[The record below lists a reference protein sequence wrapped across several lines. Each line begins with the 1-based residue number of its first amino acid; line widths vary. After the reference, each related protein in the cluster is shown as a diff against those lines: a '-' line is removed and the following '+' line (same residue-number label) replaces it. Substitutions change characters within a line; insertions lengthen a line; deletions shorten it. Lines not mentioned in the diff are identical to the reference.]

1 MRKLFSAKNAAL
13 FLLIVYSV
21 DILWKLLHWR
31 EVFGR
36 LPWWGVTLLLPFRF
50 ALMLW
55 FLWLY
60 REARRSRTPKALGS

>member
-1 MRKLFSAKNAAL
+1 MKKLFRAENAAL
-13 FLLIVYSV
+13 FLLVVYSV
-21 DILWKLLHWR
+21 DILWKLLHWN
-31 EVFGR
+31 EAFGL

-60 REARRSRTPKALGS
+60 MYARRGRASKPLDS